1 MRSDILLEPVVT
13 EKSNQQR
20 EAHKY
25 TFKVD
30 ARANKH
36 QILTAVRDLF
46 GGNPAQVQHHQR
58 GAQAQAGAPSPGAP
72 RELEEGDRDPVTGRH
87 DPDIRG
93 SLGRCH

>member
-46 GGNPAQVQHHQR
+46 GVTPLKCNIINVARKPKRLRHRPGHRASWKKAIVTLSPTDTIRVFE
-58 GAQAQAGAPSPGAP
+58 GA
-72 RELEEGDRDPVTGRH
+72 
-87 DPDIRG
+87 
-93 SLGRCH
+93 